1 MTGNIYRI
9 LEKNITR
16 VHAQAS
22 SATEKG
28 FSHLH
33 EMAEMLASSIQ
44 KETGEEDILRAVLH
58 FDEASHIYRDRFAD
72 RVYTA
77 DFAKIN
83 GGEQSYFNRHTERA
97 MRLYLCKC
105 LAQCG
110 KPHEFSELP
119 TLFFGSSSENGTGA
133 DKKIAF
139 LRNRQ
144 AFRAFECFAKTLGGV
159 SVLYENNFQT
169 ACEDVAHGQAAYA
182 IIPIYSTSDGRLG
195 SFYRMIEKYELAII
209 LTCDVDSDDG
219 ENMTTFALV
228 YREHICLHTGA
239 PKLECSITFDD
250 LSRLSDITDAAYY
263 YGAGVDSIEALPI
276 MFSGRAGTF
285 AVVLDLENAD
295 IDGLLCY
302 LALEYP
308 QMSVIG
314 IYGKTDLAERN
325 GNSHI

>member
-16 VHAQAS
+16 VHSQAS
-22 SATEKG
+22 SAAEKS

-33 EMAEMLASSIQ
+33 EMANLIASSIQ
-44 KETGEEDILRAVLH
+44 KETGEKDILRAVIH
-58 FDEASHIYRDRFAD
+58 FDEASRIYREHFAD
-72 RVYTA
+72 RVYSA
-77 DFAKIN
+77 DFARIN
-83 GGEQSYFNRHTERA
+83 CEEQPYFDRHLERA

-105 LAQCG
+105 LAHFG
-110 KPHEFSELP
+110 KPHDFSELN
-119 TLFFGSSSENGTGA
+119 TLFFGASVSNGTGA

-159 SVLYENNFQT
+159 SVLYENNFQN

-219 ENMTTFALV
+219 ENMTTFALIYQEPISLNV
-228 YREHICLHTGA
+228 GA

-263 YGAGVDSIEALPI
+263 YGAEVDSIESLPI

-285 AVVLDLENAD
+285 AVVFDLENAD

-314 IYGKTDLAERN
+314 IYGKTDATERN